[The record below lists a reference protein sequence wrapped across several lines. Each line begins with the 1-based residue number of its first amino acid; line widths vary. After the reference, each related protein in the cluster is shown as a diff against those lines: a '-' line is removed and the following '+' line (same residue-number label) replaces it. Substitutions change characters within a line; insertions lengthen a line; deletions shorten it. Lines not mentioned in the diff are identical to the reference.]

1 MKKEKNKD
9 EFNKSYHEDLIW
21 MSYRYA
27 IGRHTI
33 AAHQHALNIA
43 KYEHDN
49 FTKEEKKHFAIDIR
63 QCIEDNLRFGE
74 YNVSIDYSILQ
85 DDRRPLEFLLQYFI
99 DNPNWYIDDNYKG
112 LIISR
117 DSSTDKITYTQ
128 KKSDTYNCKPFS
140 MMYLE
145 DLLVWMDLASYFDED
160 NYKTCKVDY
169 NGEIKE
175 IAYFDSYIYYQNK
188 NDKLPYWKKVKKPVN
203 EYIKYL
209 GTDCYIP
216 DDIKIIED

>member
-1 MKKEKNKD
+1 MSDKM
-9 EFNKSYHEDLIW
+9 YHEDLVW

-43 KYEHDN
+43 KYEYYTLTHDQ
-49 FTKEEKKHFAIDIR
+49 KQHFATDIR

-74 YNVSIDYSILQ
+74 YNVSIDYSILPEE
-85 DDRRPLEFLLQYFI
+85 RRPLEFLLQYFI
-99 DNPNWYIDDNYKG
+99 DNPNWETDYKG
-112 LIISR
+112 LIIKR
-117 DSSTDKITYTQ
+117 DISTGKIIYEDKKLNLQNNY
-128 KKSDTYNCKPFS
+128 SPLS

-160 NYKTCKVDY
+160 NYKTCNIDY

-175 IAYFDSYIYYQNK
+175 ITYFDSYILYRSKDDINS
-188 NDKLPYWKKVKKPVN
+188 YWKKVKKPVKQ
-203 EYIKYL
+203 YRDYL
-209 GTDCYIP
+209 GTDCYIQ
-216 DDIKIIED
+216 DDAKIIEE

>member
-1 MKKEKNKD
+1 MKETKN

-27 IGRHTI
+27 ICRHTI

-43 KYEHDN
+43 KYEYDN
-49 FTKEEKKHFAIDIR
+49 FTKDERKHFATDIR
-63 QCIEDNLRFGE
+63 QCIEENLRFGE

-99 DNPNWYIDDNYKG
+99 DNPNWYIEDNYKG
-112 LIISR
+112 LIISQ
-117 DSSTDKITYTQ
+117 DPSTGEIVYKQ

-140 MMYLE
+140 TMYLE

-160 NYKTCKVDY
+160 NYKICKMEY

-175 IAYFDSYIYYQNK
+175 ITYFDSYILYSDENNYI
-188 NDKLPYWKKVKKPVN
+188 PHWKKVKKPVKQ
-203 EYIKYL
+203 YIDYL

-216 DDIKIIED
+216 DDAKIIEE

>member
-1 MKKEKNKD
+1 MKNQND
-9 EFNKSYHEDLIW
+9 EFDKNYHEDLVW

-43 KYEHDN
+43 KYEYYTLTHDQ
-49 FTKEEKKHFAIDIR
+49 KQHFATDIR

-74 YNVSIDYSILQ
+74 YNVSIDYTISQ
-85 DDRRPLEFLLQYFI
+85 EERRPLEFLLQYFI
-99 DNPNWYIDDNYKG
+99 DNPYWYTDYKG
-112 LIISR
+112 LIIKR
-117 DSSTDKITYTQ
+117 DISTGKIIYEE
-128 KKSDTYNCKPFS
+128 KKMSINNNSPLS

-160 NYKTCKVDY
+160 NYKTCKVEH

-175 IAYFDSYIYYQNK
+175 ITYFVSYILYRNK
-188 NDKLPYWKKVKKPVN
+188 DDINSCWKKVKKPVKQ
-203 EYIKYL
+203 YRDYL
-209 GTDCYIP
+209 GTDCYIQ
-216 DDIKIIED
+216 DDAKIIEE

>member
-1 MKKEKNKD
+1 MKKQKD
-9 EFNKSYHEDLIW
+9 EYLNAYHEDLVW

-43 KYEHDN
+43 KYEFDN
-49 FTKEEKKHFAIDIR
+49 FNKEQRKRLVIDIR

-74 YNVSIDYSILQ
+74 YNVSIDYSILPEE
-85 DDRRPLEFLLQYFI
+85 RRPLEFLLQYFI
-99 DNPNWYIDDNYKG
+99 DNPNWENDYKG
-112 LIISR
+112 LIIKR
-117 DSSTDKITYTQ
+117 DISTGKIIYEDKKLNLQNNY
-128 KKSDTYNCKPFS
+128 SPLS

-160 NYKTCKVDY
+160 NYKTCKIEH

-175 IAYFDSYIYYQNK
+175 ITYFDSYILYRNK
-188 NDKLPYWKKVKKPVN
+188 DDINSYWKKVKKPVKQ
-203 EYIKYL
+203 YRDYL
-209 GTDCYIP
+209 GTDCYIQ
-216 DDIKIIED
+216 DDAKIIEE